1 MRISNMRST
10 RILTSRGIFAFIR
23 RNLEE
28 MRLSNSI
35 VFLGMSAAVL
45 ADDRKPMNEVL
56 AKELLPKSYSIST
69 GDGEVSF
76 NYTPDLGGFSFHG
89 LQLRVWMTANKAI
102 LRPGEN
108 LTLTVYYQNISEREI
123 WVPDPINWMVRGY
136 VDTESGVSSIH
147 KDSFSPH
154 GTPKKLEAWG
164 RSSFDV
170 KFESPIDEVGFL
182 QINLKWGIKEEI
194 APNPITVECRKPERT
209 EQGGGDKPA
218 TVQDSKSDENKKFK
232 PEEQRNL
239 PGS

>member
-1 MRISNMRST
+1 
-10 RILTSRGIFAFIR
+10 
-23 RNLEE
+23 
-28 MRLSNSI
+28 
-35 VFLGMSAAVL
+35 
-45 ADDRKPMNEVL
+45 MNEVL

-154 GTPKKLEAWG
+154 GTPKKLEAG
-164 RSSFDV
+164 ARSSFDI
-170 KFESPIDEVGFL
+170 KLEGPIDEVGFL
-182 QINLKWGIKEEI
+182 QINVRWGIMEEI
-194 APNPITVECRKPERT
+194 APNPITVACRKPKRIEKGGADKPDSTPDSKPDERT
-209 EQGGGDKPA
+209 KCKPDPLTPRPRA
-218 TVQDSKSDENKKFK
+218 TPIANSTRPPQKQFPSSQTPSHPV
-232 PEEQRNL
+232 PAPR
-239 PGS
+239 P